1 MKCIWGAGYGQ
12 SSGLE
17 RKLEFIDL
25 DCISFLFFPEMK
37 VCLVVQ
43 DFSHN
48 MNVGNH
54 ILTEYMYVH
63 FISHTWKGSRDE
75 NQGIIDQDEA

>member
-1 MKCIWGAGYGQ
+1 
-12 SSGLE
+12 
-17 RKLEFIDL
+17 
-25 DCISFLFFPEMK
+25 MK

-75 NQGIIDQDEA
+75 NQGIIDQNEA